1 MFGFAHCCIPNASLS
16 ACHTEG
22 TQYLWNELL
31 LSDVC
36 LGAHLLVSLQ
46 PTDLA
51 VLGGG
56 GGGGGVVVRSSL
68 NPGLSCPGQR
78 LEPSPRGLN
87 VLLGQCPLQSELAQS
102 FYSNI
107 CWNPSPGTLGIQ
119 RPGMLLLLFISQ
131 MILSLVER

>member
-1 MFGFAHCCIPNASLS
+1 MSGFAHCCIPNASLS

-36 LGAHLLVSLQ
+36 LGAQLVVSLQ

-51 VLGGG
+51 VLAGWGE
-56 GGGGGVVVRSSL
+56 VRSSL

-87 VLLGQCPLQSELAQS
+87 VLLGQFPLQSGLPRS
-102 FYSNI
+102 YSNI
-107 CWNPSPGTLGIQ
+107 CWDPRNPAAWDVPTPFHFSDDPFPRGEID
-119 RPGMLLLLFISQ
+119 IA
-131 MILSLVER
+131 

>member
-56 GGGGGVVVRSSL
+56 RGGCGQELPESRSLMSWTEAGAF
-68 NPGLSCPGQR
+68 PKGA
-78 LEPSPRGLN
+78 E
-87 VLLGQCPLQSELAQS
+87 CPLGSVPTPVRACT
-102 FYSNI
+102 I
-107 CWNPSPGTLGIQ
+107 
-119 RPGMLLLLFISQ
+119 LLF
-131 MILSLVER
+131 